1 MRSMTRISI
10 AIAAALLM
18 TGSAW
23 AKPELDSAGK
33 CRDNGK
39 FVAQAACTTAAPA
52 AKCRDK
58 ATKKF
63 AKCDAAN
70 TEPVPEKAKAK

>member
-52 AKCRDK
+52 AKCRDTT
-58 ATKKF
+58 TKNF
-63 AKCDAAN
+63 ANCDAAN